1 MLKISLVHE
10 AKEALAK
17 ELGTEPS
24 IRQLAE
30 YTKIPEEEIAD
41 IVSLAKE
48 VKQGE

>member
-1 MLKISLVHE
+1 MHE
-10 AKEALAK
+10 ARKRWQ

-24 IRQLAE
+24 IRQLAN
-30 YTKIPEEEIAD
+30 IQDSEEEIAD